1 MMYRYGIILLLLL
14 WTTPI
19 VKAQVF
25 TDPAAAFEMALTRE
39 KPVLLVFQGSDWC
52 IPCIHLEHKVLS
64 QPAFLDFAKD
74 NFILLK
80 ADFPQ
85 NKKLEASLEQQY
97 EALAEAY
104 DKEGSFPKMIL
115 LDRNKK
121 PIHTFRTDYTQ
132 PSELVH
138 DLEQELK
145 KYHAE
150 M

>member
-1 MMYRYGIILLLLL
+1 MYRYGIILLLLL
-14 WTTPI
+14 WTAPI

-25 TDPAAAFEMALTRE
+25 TDPATAFEAAQARD
-39 KPVLLVFQGSDWC
+39 KPLLLVFQGSDWC
-52 IPCIHLEHKVLS
+52 IPCINLEHKVLS

-85 NKKLEASLEQQY
+85 NKKIEASLEKQY
-97 EALAEAY
+97 EALAETY
-104 DKEGSFPKMIL
+104 DKEGSFPKIIL
-115 LDRNKK
+115 LGRNKK
-121 PIHTFRTDYTQ
+121 AIRTFRTDYIQ
-132 PSELVH
+132 PSELMH